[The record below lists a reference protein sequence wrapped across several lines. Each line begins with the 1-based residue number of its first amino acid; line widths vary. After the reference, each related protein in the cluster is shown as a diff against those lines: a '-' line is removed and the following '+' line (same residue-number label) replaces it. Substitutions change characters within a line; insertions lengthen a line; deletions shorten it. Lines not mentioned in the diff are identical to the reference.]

1 MKNKI
6 KKLLINNNAKI
17 IAHYYTP
24 KEIQILAEET
34 GGFVGD
40 SLEMAK
46 FGEKSDADT
55 LIVSGVKF
63 MGETAKIISPHKTIL
78 MPTLEAT
85 CSLDI
90 GCPVDDF
97 KSFCDK
103 HPDRVIVVYAN
114 TSADVKA
121 IADWVVTSSIAIDVI
136 EFLHSQGKKIIWGP
150 DKHLGKYIMN
160 KTGADMLLWN
170 ASCIVHDEFKA
181 KELLQ
186 IKKVYPNAAVLVHPE
201 SPIEVSEIADFVGS
215 TTQIMNKVDELQ
227 KEEYIIAT
235 DEGIFHKILQKN
247 PDKTLIKAPTAGV
260 SVECKSCGRCPWMRM
275 NNLELIYHS
284 LLNKENEI
292 KINKETIKKARNSIN
307 NMLNFSK

>member
-1 MKNKI
+1 MKDKI
-6 KKLLINNNAKI
+6 IQLLNDNNAKI
-17 IAHYYTP
+17 VAHYYTP
-24 KEIQILAEET
+24 KDIQIIAEET
-34 GGFVGD
+34 GGFIGD

-46 FGEKSDADT
+46 FGAKSKEET
-55 LIVSGVKF
+55 LIVAGVKF
-63 MGETAKIISPHKTIL
+63 MGETAKIISPEKTIL
-78 MPTLEAT
+78 MPTLDAT

-103 HPDRVIVVYAN
+103 HPDRVVVVYAN

-121 IADWVVTSSIAIDVI
+121 MADWVVTSSIAVDVI
-136 EFLHSQGKKIIWGP
+136 EFLHSEGKKIIWGP

-160 KTGADMLLWN
+160 KTGADMLLWD

-181 KELLQ
+181 KELIQ
-186 IKKVYPNAAVLVHPE
+186 MKKVYPDAAVLVHPE

-215 TTQIMNKVDELQ
+215 TTQIMNKVEELK

-247 PDKTLIKAPTAGV
+247 PEKILIKAPTAGV
-260 SVECKSCGRCPWMRM
+260 SAECKSCGRCPWMKM
-275 NNLELIYHS
+275 NNLDRIYHS
-284 LLNKENEI
+284 LLNKSNEI
-292 KINKETIKKARNSIN
+292 NVNEKTIEKARKSIN
-307 NMLNFSK
+307 NMLTFSK